1 MRNPLLLASN
11 FLILY
16 SCSMNIVLM
25 AGGGGTR
32 LWPISR
38 SDKPKQ
44 FLDFGTGASLIE
56 HTWRRAKAVTDTSNI
71 YVATTQQYAAQGR
84 EVLPQ
89 LDDQHIF
96 IEAERRDTGP
106 AIAAVAAHLAARG
119 QGQEPVIFMWS
130 DHYFTAEDKF
140 IADLLRLPDLIHQHP
155 NHIIIVGHRPT
166 SPETTLGYIELGEL
180 VEPGVYAVKA
190 FKEKPNEATAT
201 TYLAA
206 GNFVWNMGYVS
217 STPDYLLKEL
227 SVHEPAL
234 TAGIAALVA
243 APDDES
249 ARAAY
254 RALPRLAIDYAL
266 LERTPRLL
274 AVVGDYGWSDVGSWN
289 AVKEVFGHAGD
300 HVPNGHHIHVDSHN
314 NYIYNVTDK
323 TVSLLGLRD
332 TITVVTDDAVL
343 IASTKQAHRVKEIVS
358 RLEKGHRHDL
368 L

>member
-1 MRNPLLLASN
+1 
-11 FLILY
+11 
-16 SCSMNIVLM
+16 MNIVLM

-32 LWPISR
+32 LWPLSR

-44 FLDFGTGASLIE
+44 FLDFGTGATLIE
-56 HTWRRAKAVTDTSNI
+56 HTWRRARAVTQVPHI
-71 YVATTQQYAAQGR
+71 YVATTEQYAAQVR
-84 EVLPQ
+84 RYLPQ
-89 LDDQHIF
+89 LDQQHIF

-119 QGQEPVIFMWS
+119 QGREPIIFMWS

-140 IADLLRLPDLIHQHP
+140 ITDLTRIPALIHQHP

-180 VEPGVYAVKA
+180 VAPGVYAVKA

-201 TYLAA
+201 AYLAA
-206 GNFVWNMGYVS
+206 GNFVWNMGYLS
-217 STPDYLLKEL
+217 STPDYLLQEL
-227 SVHEPAL
+227 SVYEPAL
-234 TAGIAALVA
+234 AAGIAALIA
-243 APDDES
+243 ATDAER

-254 RALPRLAIDYAL
+254 RALPSLAIDYAL
-266 LERTPRLL
+266 LEKTPRLL
-274 AVVGDYGWSDVGSWN
+274 AVVGDYGWSDVGSWS
-289 AVKEVFGHAGD
+289 AVKEVFGRAGD
-300 HVPNGHHIHVDSHN
+300 HAPNGHHIHVDSHN

-332 TITVVTDDAVL
+332 TIAVVTNDAVL
-343 IASTKQAHRVKEIVS
+343 IASTKEAHRVKEIVS
-358 RLEKGHRHDL
+358 RLEKSHRHDL